1 MNFQAK
7 GNHTTMKNTFKSLK
21 KLMTFSLVATI
32 AASAFTLATTTNHAN
47 AATEKTLALI
57 SEGKNYLGVPYKYGA
72 PVGITYAFD
81 CSSFTKFMFAG
92 LDVNLPRTA
101 AEQATVGKKVPKTE
115 LSTGDLVFFRTNGI
129 SISHVA
135 IYAGSKKILHS
146 STSQGVTVSDMTSS
160 YWSNKYVTA
169 RRVVN

>member
-1 MNFQAK
+1 MNLQTK
-7 GNHTTMKNTFKSLK
+7 GNHTTMKTLKSLK
-21 KLMTFSLVATI
+21 KLMTLSILATI
-32 AASAFTLATTTNHAN
+32 AMSAFTLGSTSNHAE
-47 AATEKTLALI
+47 AATAKSLALI

-101 AEQATVGKKVPKTE
+101 SEQAAVGKKVPKTE

-146 STSQGVTVSDMTSS
+146 STSQGVTVSDMSSS
-160 YWSNKYVTA
+160 YWNTKYVTA
-169 RRVVN
+169 RRVLN